1 MLLDRI
7 TGHRLLELPDQ
18 VYPGRYRALEST
30 TLNRHSTLQ
39 AGDLLCSD
47 GTDRCHLDDGT
58 RPFMTLKAEAGPNA
72 FQFTRAIQTIVRLQA
87 GRQKKTKLLSPLLP
101 AAMVSNQ
108 SHESELEQMLEEVLE
123 DGHLYQISVQPRMD
137 LKYEDDVTDVSRAR
151 RLTNRS
157 LTHLAS
163 HSECWQRVTLNGVLP
178 RKVLARFSE
187 DDYNIYENR
196 VYARLLDDLEIYL
209 QRRLGEVEALHKNLD
224 EAMNLT
230 RDGSDLY
237 FRLSDAIFTLWGDA
251 EWSAEEMKTQ
261 IEATSKT
268 AKKLAQH
275 LNKIRALKRHGL
287 YRKVPRSARVSS
299 SLHWTNILTHDPHY
313 RHVAQLWDTLCRE
326 RQNNSRKPS
335 EILAGNQAL
344 EVQYSLYVGLV
355 LQHALVRY
363 GMGHGDSRVSWAG
376 HIVSIE
382 QSGLDWLLQVD
393 GQTKIVLVP
402 WACLHDLPSL
412 DLPAQPRRVVCWPGI
427 GVEDDVERAQ
437 PDPATLRL
445 SPMDLYVV
453 ERMGSVLDSIL
464 AGFLLDHYAY
474 PVKRVPSAVLA
485 GASSMEG
492 LKFSGNTL
500 QILKPLRDSDEERL
514 RQLLK
519 DHAGDELTKEATSR
533 LAEVKTLQY
542 CPTCQ
547 EPVRLVPQQDDGF
560 RGECDS
566 CGCRRYWHSSAGGAW
581 QYQQHIGEYR
591 SFRSAG
597 RRVLSMA
604 LVKRA

>member
-18 VYPGRYRALEST
+18 VSPGRYSVLEST
-30 TLNRHSTLQ
+30 TLNQHSTLQ

-47 GTDRCHLDDGT
+47 GTDRCHLDEGT
-58 RPFMTLKAEAGPNA
+58 RPFMTIKAEAEPNA
-72 FQFTRAIQTIVRLQA
+72 FQFTRAIQTIVRLLA
-87 GRQKKTKLLSPLLP
+87 GRQEYTKLLSPLLP
-101 AAMVSNQ
+101 AAMVDDQ
-108 SHESELEQMLEEVLE
+108 SHESELEQMLEEVLKK
-123 DGHLYQISVQPRMD
+123 GHLYRISVQPRMD
-137 LKYEDDVTDVSRAR
+137 LQYEEDVTDVSRAR

-209 QRRLGEVEALHKNLD
+209 QRRLGEVEALYKSLD

-251 EWSAEEMKTQ
+251 EWSPKAMKDQ
-261 IEATSKT
+261 IDVTSNT

-275 LNKIRALKRHGL
+275 LNKIRALKRNGL
-287 YRKVPRSARVSS
+287 YRKIPRAARVGSS
-299 SLHWTNILTHDPHY
+299 IHWTNILTHDPHY
-313 RHVAQLWDTLCRE
+313 RYVGQLWDKLCRE
-326 RQNNSRKPS
+326 RQGNSRKPN
-335 EILAGNQAL
+335 EILAENQAI
-344 EVQYSLYVGLV
+344 EVQYSQYVGLV
-355 LQHALVRY
+355 LKHALVHY
-363 GMGHGDSRVSWAG
+363 GMQHGDSCFSWAG
-376 HIVSIE
+376 HVVSIE

-393 GQTKIVLVP
+393 GQTEIVLVP

-412 DLPAQPRRVVCWPGI
+412 SLLGQPSRVVCWPGI
-427 GVEDDVERAQ
+427 GIEDDVEHAQ

-453 ERMGSVLDSIL
+453 ERLGSVLDSLL
-464 AGFLLDHYAY
+464 AGFLLDKYAY
-474 PVKRVPSAVLA
+474 PVRRIPSAILA
-485 GASSMEG
+485 GAGSMDG
-492 LKFSGNTL
+492 LKFIGNTL
-500 QILKPLRDSDEERL
+500 QILKPLRDSDEERFS
-514 RQLLK
+514 QLLK
-519 DHAGDELTKEATSR
+519 DHAGDELRREAASR
-533 LAEVKTLQY
+533 LAEVKALQY
-542 CPTCQ
+542 CPACQ

-560 RGECDS
+560 RGECDG
-566 CGCRRYWHSSAGGAW
+566 CGCRRYWHRSSSGAW
-581 QYQQHIGEYR
+581 QYQQHIGEHR

-597 RRVLSMA
+597 RRVLSIA
-604 LVKRA
+604 LVKQA